1 MTNGAEATTATWRAA
16 GEAHDL
22 DLAASCLA
30 EDVQIISPLT
40 AKFRFR
46 GRDQAR
52 DMLAAA
58 FDVIDTIRYH
68 TELGDQSARALFF
81 HGRCRQ
87 QEFEE
92 AQLLRFNAEGR
103 IVEVT
108 LFGRPLPGLTA
119 VMAAI
124 GPVMLKRQ
132 RRPAL
137 ARLVGAATAPLAL
150 MTRAG
155 ESRLVP
161 LADPNRANSGRR
173 PIQ

>member
-16 GEAHDL
+16 GESHDL

-40 AKFRFR
+40 ARFRFR

-81 HGRCRQ
+81 HGRCRR

-92 AQLLRFNAEGR
+92 AQLLRFDAEGR
-103 IVEVT
+103 IVELT

-119 VMAAI
+119 VMAAL
-124 GPVMLKRQ
+124 GPR
-132 RRPAL
+132 L
-137 ARLVGAATAPLAL
+137 ARRNGRGKLTAGALRVMAGPLAA
-150 MTRAG
+150 MTR
-155 ESRLVP
+155 
-161 LADPNRANSGRR
+161 SGDKVGIKMALPKGRVL
-173 PIQ
+173 P

>member
-1 MTNGAEATTATWRAA
+1 MANRAEATTASWRAA
-16 GEAHDL
+16 GESHDV

-30 EDVQIISPLT
+30 KDVQIISPLT
-40 AKFRFR
+40 AQFRFR
-46 GRDQAR
+46 GRDQAY
-52 DMLAAA
+52 DMLCAA

-92 AQLLRFNAEGR
+92 AQLLRFDNEGR
-103 IVEVT
+103 IAELT

-132 RRPAL
+132 QRPAL
-137 ARLVGAATAPLAL
+137 ARLVGAATTPLAL

-155 ESRLVP
+155 EKRLVP
-161 LADPNRANSGRR
+161 LTDPNRANSR
-173 PIQ
+173 PQPAQ